1 MVAAMRFLLALP
13 VAAFL
18 TIYPGQAEP
27 AEASLR
33 LTTDSAEYCDSLA
46 LRLSAMPAAAAP
58 LPQALG
64 EEGRRLCA
72 NGHYR
77 TGIAKL
83 RRAIRLA
90 NEARAGA

>member
-1 MVAAMRFLLALP
+1 MRLLHALP
-13 VAAFL
+13 VAALL
-18 TIYPGQAEP
+18 TIHAGHAEP

-33 LTTDSAEYCDSLA
+33 VTTDSAEYCETLA
-46 LRLSAMPAAAAP
+46 TRLAGMPTAAAP

-64 EEGRRLCA
+64 QEGRRLCA
-72 NGHYR
+72 TGHLR

>member
-1 MVAAMRFLLALP
+1 MRFPYALP
-13 VAAFL
+13 VVAL
-18 TIYPGQAEP
+18 LCIHPGRAEP

-33 LTTDSAEYCDSLA
+33 LTTDSAEYCESLA
-46 LRLSAMPAAAAP
+46 LRLAGMPAAAAP
-58 LPQALG
+58 LPNALS

-72 NGHYR
+72 GGHYR

-90 NEARAGA
+90 NEARAGG

>member
-1 MVAAMRFLLALP
+1 MRLLLALLP
-13 VAAFL
+13 MAALL
-18 TIYPGQAEP
+18 TFHAGHAEP

-33 LTTDSAEYCDSLA
+33 VTTDSAEYCDSLA
-46 LRLSAMPAAAAP
+46 IRLSGMAAAAAP
-58 LPQALG
+58 LPHALA

-83 RRAIRLA
+83 RRAIRLS

>member
-1 MVAAMRFLLALP
+1 MRFLLALP
-13 VAAFL
+13 VAALL
-18 TIYPGQAEP
+18 TIHAGHAEP

-33 LTTDSAEYCDSLA
+33 VTTDSAEYCETLA
-46 LRLSAMPAAAAP
+46 GRVSAMPTAAAP
-58 LPQALG
+58 LPHALA

-83 RRAIRLA
+83 RRAIRLS
-90 NEARAGA
+90 NEARAGG